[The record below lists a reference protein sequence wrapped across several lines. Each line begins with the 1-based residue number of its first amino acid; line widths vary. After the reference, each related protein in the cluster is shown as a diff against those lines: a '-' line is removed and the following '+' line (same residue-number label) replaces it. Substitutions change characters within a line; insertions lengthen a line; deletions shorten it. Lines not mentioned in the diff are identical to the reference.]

1 MTEKLELVERHR
13 EEHGLNRC
21 LKLVGVSK
29 GTWHRR
35 MRERQETK
43 QEVRDRQLK
52 GAALQVVK
60 EHPAYGYRRMLPE
73 LLETFGERVNHK
85 RLRRVL
91 NRWDLALPRRVSRP
105 RPSGIHQILRQGKGQ
120 LNLLQGWDPGPLEA
134 LSTDFTEVRYAGG
147 RKKAYLMA
155 LIDIGSRWVPGWALG
170 PSPNREL
177 ALTCWERARAQ
188 LEAAG
193 RGTSGLII
201 HQDQDSVFT
210 SYRWL
215 RRLLIESEAMV
226 SYSERGA
233 KDNPWIESFWGHFKS
248 ENGSL
253 LIEAE
258 GLEELREVVG
268 RQMAYY
274 NERRRHSSLD
284 YRSPVEYLTCE
295 GIYLNSLAEPALST
309 GSAAG
314 AQVQLISVYISTL
327 FWG

>member
-1 MTEKLELVERHR
+1 LTEKLELVEHHR

-21 LKLVGVSK
+21 LELLGVSK

-35 MRERQETK
+35 MRHPEETK
-43 QEVRDRQLK
+43 QEARDRQLK
-52 GAALQVVK
+52 GPVLQVVK

-91 NRWDLALPRRVSRP
+91 NQWDLALPRRVSKP
-105 RPSGIHQILRQGKGQ
+105 RPSGIDQILRQGKGQ

-134 LSTDFTEVRYAGG
+134 LSTDFTEVRYAGR

-155 LIDIGSRWVPGWALG
+155 LIDIGSHWIPGWALG
-170 PSPNREL
+170 PSANQDL
-177 ALTCWERARAQ
+177 ALTCWKRAGVR

-193 RGTSGLII
+193 RGTNGLIV

-215 RRLLIESEAMV
+215 RTLLMESEVIV

-233 KDNPWIESFWGHFKS
+233 KDNPWIESFWGHFKG

-258 GLEELREVVG
+258 TLEELREVVD

-284 YRSPVEYLTCE
+284 YRSPVEYLKSE
-295 GIYLNSLAEPALST
+295 GIHVDPLAQTALST

-314 AQVQLISVYISTL
+314 AQVRAT
-327 FWG
+327 